1 MRHVLQLSKKKV
13 FKGFFL
19 FFCFLTKESLIL
31 SALKQKI
38 LDEIEQSNGKTLT
51 KIKFFISFCKFFPRK
66 GNICWKVP
74 LKIIYTFYLKH
85 QKYAFC
91 APIIHPLSE
100 TESYVIKNP
109 KS

>member
-74 LKIIYTFYLKH
+74 LKIIYTSYLKH
-85 QKYAFC
+85 QKYPFC
-91 APIIHPLSE
+91 APIFHPISE
-100 TESYVIKNP
+100 TEF
-109 KS
+109 